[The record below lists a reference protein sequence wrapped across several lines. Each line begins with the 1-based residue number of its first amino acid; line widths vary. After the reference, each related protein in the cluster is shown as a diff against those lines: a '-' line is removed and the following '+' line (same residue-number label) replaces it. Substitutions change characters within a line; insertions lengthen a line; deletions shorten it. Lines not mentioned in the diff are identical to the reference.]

1 MYKSTCIEEA
11 KFEKNMYSWNDED
24 YDSEYQLDKGGVEKY
39 FNTDEEVII
48 IALKI
53 FIEYRERSNIKKKSN
68 YIVPCFWENMSV
80 WLFMM
85 KMLRRGSLLIMKNFN
100 LIKSVDGI

>member
-48 IALKI
+48 IALK
-53 FIEYRERSNIKKKSN
+53 SLLNIGKDLISRKNPIILYHVSGK
-68 YIVPCFWENMSV
+68 ICQF
-80 WLFMM
+80 
-85 KMLRRGSLLIMKNFN
+85 GSL
-100 LIKSVDGI
+100 